1 MMKMI
6 IENWEVLNKN
16 LSTTSVPL
24 RFKLKFL

>member
-16 LSTTSVPL
+16 LSTSVPL